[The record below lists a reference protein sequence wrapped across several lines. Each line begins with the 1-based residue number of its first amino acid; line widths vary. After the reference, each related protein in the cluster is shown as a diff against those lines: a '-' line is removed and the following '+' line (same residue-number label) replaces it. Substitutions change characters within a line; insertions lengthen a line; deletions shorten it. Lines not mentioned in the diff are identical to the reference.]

1 MKSSENSAENKIDYE
16 KQKYVEKR
24 KAQIDKWND
33 EIEDLNAKIA
43 MADAD
48 AEAKLEH
55 KAHVATLRQKRD
67 EARAKLTEI
76 EEADNDRWE
85 DLKDGMENIWTNIK
99 DGFEKV
105 KAKF

>member
-1 MKSSENSAENKIDYE
+1 MKSSEDYVENKIDNE
-16 KQKYVEKR
+16 KNKYVAKR

-33 EIEDLNAKIA
+33 EIEDLNAKITT
-43 MADAD
+43 ADAD
-48 AEAKLEH
+48 AEAKIEH
-55 KAHVATLRQKRD
+55 KAHVAALRQQRD